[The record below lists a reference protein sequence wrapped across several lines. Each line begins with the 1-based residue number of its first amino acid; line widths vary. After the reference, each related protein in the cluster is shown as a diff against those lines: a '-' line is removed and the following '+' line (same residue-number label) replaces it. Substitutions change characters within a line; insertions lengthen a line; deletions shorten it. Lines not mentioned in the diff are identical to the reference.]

1 MKRRTLY
8 LLGIVLLLAFA
19 GFAFT
24 SFKQTM
30 TPYVSFREARSMDRT
45 LQVAGGLVKGSSSYH
60 DGALFFLI
68 KEPSTGETMQVRY
81 QGLKPA
87 NFEDALSVV
96 AIGRYQGER
105 MDADKLLVKC
115 PSKYQGVKQADGT
128 TLKTYG

>member
-1 MKRRTLY
+1 MKRRHLY

-30 TPYVSFREARSMDRT
+30 TPYVSFREARTMDRT
-45 LQVAGGLVKGSSSYH
+45 LQVAGGLVKGSSNYH
-60 DGALFFLI
+60 DGALFFEL
-68 KEPSTGETMQVRY
+68 KEPSSGQTMQVRY

-87 NFEDALSVV
+87 NFEDAISVV

-105 MDADKLLVKC
+105 MNADKLLVKC
-115 PSKYQGVKQADGT
+115 PSKYQGIQQPDGT
-128 TLKTYG
+128 KLKQYG

>member
-30 TPYVSFREARSMDRT
+30 TPYVSFHEARTLGRT
-45 LQVAGGLVKGSSSYH
+45 LQVAGSLVKKSSSYH
-60 DGALFFLI
+60 DGALYFALQ
-68 KEPSTGETMQVRY
+68 EPSSGQTMQVRY
-81 QGLKPA
+81 KGLKPA

-96 AIGRYQGER
+96 AIGRYEGQEL
-105 MDADKLLVKC
+105 DADKLLVKC

-128 TLKTYG
+128 TTKQYG